1 MQKGKIMNR
10 AYKKIKPLS
19 DHTTYQLSPQGLHG
33 DMNDFA
39 WKLCEFVTNEVD
51 PDLGKKLNTNWST
64 IIKFQNK

>member
-1 MQKGKIMNR
+1 MNR

-19 DHTTYQLSPQGLHG
+19 DHTRYQLSPQGLHG

-51 PDLGKKLNTNWST
+51 TDLGKKLNTYW
-64 IIKFQNK
+64 

>member
-19 DHTTYQLSPQGLHG
+19 DHTRYQLSPQGLHG

-51 PDLGKKLNTNWST
+51 PDLGEKLNTYWST

>member
-19 DHTTYQLSPQGLHG
+19 DHTRYQLSPQGLHG

-51 PDLGKKLNTNWST
+51 PDFGKYLNKVWTS
-64 IIKFQNK
+64 IIKLQNK